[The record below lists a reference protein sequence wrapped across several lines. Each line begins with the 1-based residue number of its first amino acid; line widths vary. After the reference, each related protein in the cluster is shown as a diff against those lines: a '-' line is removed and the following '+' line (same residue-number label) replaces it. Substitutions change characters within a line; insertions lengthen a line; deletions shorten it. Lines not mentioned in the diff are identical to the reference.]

1 MASDSDKQWLSDVPD
16 NSPMWGGHNGPSGPT
31 PEAKVI
37 DISKW
42 PTLHNMTEKAQAM
55 YKVFCQAREE
65 TRATAEGQ
73 ANAAEFHQ
81 VGKEQGEKIMECLEE
96 VAKGSLTG

>member
-1 MASDSDKQWLSDVPD
+1 MASEENKQWLSDVPD
-16 NSPMWGGHNGPSGPT
+16 NSPMWGGHNGPSGPM

-37 DISKW
+37 DTSKW

-55 YKVFCQAREE
+55 YKVFCQARAE

-73 ANAAEFHQ
+73 ANAAEFAQ
-81 VGKEQGEKIMECLEE
+81 VGKEQGEKIKEYLEE
-96 VAKGSLTG
+96 VAQGRLAE